1 MTFKEPEDEEFERI
15 EREQAMKHHETE
27 NISFTVPAS
36 ALAVFK
42 LSTTDQ
48 PKRLTKAEVLHI
60 WTTLYPPYSQLN
72 PDTFV
77 YEFANALQTYLGI
90 GE

>member
-1 MTFKEPEDEEFERI
+1 MTIKEPEDEEFERI
-15 EREQAMKHHETE
+15 EREQSMKHHETE

-48 PKRLTKAEVLHI
+48 RKRLTREEVTHV
-60 WTTLYPPYSQLN
+60 WTTRFPPNSTIN
-72 PDTFV
+72 ADTFV
-77 YEFANALQTYLGI
+77 YEFADALQTYLGI